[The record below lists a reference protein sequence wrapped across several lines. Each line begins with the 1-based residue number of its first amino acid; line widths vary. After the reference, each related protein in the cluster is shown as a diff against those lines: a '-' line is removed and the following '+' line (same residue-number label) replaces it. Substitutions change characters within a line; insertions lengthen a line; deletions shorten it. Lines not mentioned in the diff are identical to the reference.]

1 MGKLGPYLLHM
12 EGQRL
17 DMRADSVVGCSLQKC
32 IFLGVTVAN
41 GCFNTPALK
50 RMLPLLFHLRPA
62 SGKPAGQWPLRCE
75 GQEGCQQEPFPLPS
89 SIICNMILSTAHA
102 SPSYSARIRSGE

>member
-1 MGKLGPYLLHM
+1 MGKLGPYLLHV

-50 RMLPLLFHLRPA
+50 GMLPLLFHLLQGSLLG
-62 SGKPAGQWPLRCE
+62 SGHSDVKARKAV
-75 GQEGCQQEPFPLPS
+75 S
-89 SIICNMILSTAHA
+89 KNLSLFLVQ
-102 SPSYSARIRSGE
+102 